1 LLVQRGLAETRV
13 RAQALIM
20 GGGVTVDGSCVTKPS
35 AVIEQNSAV
44 ALTMPPPAY
53 VSRGGLKLRRALD
66 VFDITVTGKVAVDI
80 GASTGGFTDVLLQA
94 GAARVYAIDTGY
106 GQLDWRLRN
115 DPRVIVLER
124 TNVRHVVDLP
134 ERPELAAI
142 DVSFISLRLVLPVA
156 QRLLAGD
163 GDVVALIK
171 PQFEAGRGQTKK
183 GVVRDDR
190 VRRETARSILRFS
203 VETGWRVLGL
213 AQSPIQGAAGNIEYL
228 AHLSLRRTESCEV
241 DLLVNSLG

>member
-1 LLVQRGLAETRV
+1 
-13 RAQALIM
+13 
-20 GGGVTVDGSCVTKPS
+20 
-35 AVIEQNSAV
+35 
-44 ALTMPPPAY
+44 
-53 VSRGGLKLRRALD
+53 
-66 VFDITVTGKVAVDI
+66 
-80 GASTGGFTDVLLQA
+80 
-94 GAARVYAIDTGY
+94 
-106 GQLDWRLRN
+106 
-115 DPRVIVLER
+115 
-124 TNVRHVVDLP
+124 
-134 ERPELAAI
+134 
-142 DVSFISLRLVLPVA
+142 
-156 QRLLAGD
+156 LLAGD